1 MPGDEPF
8 GDPENEPESLAGRLL
23 VAGTSLLDPSFAR
36 TVVYLLDHDEGGA
49 LGIVINRPS
58 DVTVEDVLPTWA
70 DLPNLSPS
78 VFFGGP
84 VATDSALAVGLPR
97 EPGEPAGTRE
107 VAGGLVLIDL
117 DQDPVVM
124 GAELAEMRVFAGYAG
139 WGEQQLEAELAEEA
153 WYVFDGGPIDVF
165 SRDAADLWRTV
176 LRRQGGELAFVASF
190 PLDPSL
196 N

>member
-1 MPGDEPF
+1 VENRNVIEP
-8 GDPENEPESLAGRLL
+8 DSEPESLAGKLL

-58 DVTVEDVLPTWA
+58 DVAVDDVLPTWSS
-70 DLPNLSPS
+70 LPVVSPT

-84 VATDSALAVGLPR
+84 VATDSALAIALPR
-97 EPGEPAGTRE
+97 TPGEPDGTRE
-107 VAGGLVLIDL
+107 VAGGVVLIDL
-117 DQDPVVM
+117 DQDPLLL
-124 GAELAEMRVFAGYAG
+124 GPQLLDMRVFAGYAG
-139 WGEQQLEAELAEEA
+139 WGAEQLESELAEDA
-153 WYVFDGGPIDVF
+153 WYVFDGGPVDVF
-165 SRDAADLWRTV
+165 SPDPASLWRAV
-176 LRRQGGELAFVASF
+176 LRRQGGDLAYVASF